1 VAYLPSKAIDDGAG
15 PVDQSLTAQFVPS
28 AHNSLR
34 TSRRDNLSRRPAI
47 MAASPPSLGLRY
59 HGRLGGL
66 IHEFDQV
73 PSCGSPIRHPHV
85 LRAEYLHHSPLVENA
100 FGAQVRA
107 LLRQLEATVINAEE
121 LAAATVA
128 HFEKH
133 PDAEIV
139 TSLQG
144 LRSLPAPR
152 CSPRSVMTDPVAPTP
167 DRSRHPMPN
176 ARQESAEP
184 PACDRH
190 TVEVFRLMITFTN
203 LRCWRLWCWR
213 GSAGPRSR
221 TVDRCCGR
229 CRGDDGVM
237 IIELVSGHRVCLAV
251 MPWMWQQ
258 RCGRALPRRRP
269 TGCAPSSRCVA
280 DGAEV
285 G

>member
-1 VAYLPSKAIDDGAG
+1 MMIKTVDGNCSLNGAPAWSTRCLCPRRGGSAHPDRAAQQDNQHTTTITLPGHARQPLELIAQVTVAYLPSKAIDDGAG
-15 PVDQSLTAQFVPS
+15 PVDQSPTAQFIPS

-121 LAAATVA
+121 VAAATVV

-144 LRSLPAPR
+144 LRSLTGAQ
-152 CSPRSVMTDPVAPTP
+152 VLAEIGD
-167 DRSRHPMPN
+167 DRSRFAD
-176 ARQESAEP
+176 ARSLKAY
-184 PACDRH
+184 A
-190 TVEVFRLMITFTN
+190 
-203 LRCWRLWCWR
+203 
-213 GSAGPRSR
+213 GSAPVTRA
-221 TVDRCCGR
+221 
-229 CRGDDGVM
+229 
-237 IIELVSGHRVCLAV
+237 SGKTLAV
-251 MPWMWQQ
+251 MH
-258 RCGRALPRRRP
+258 RRVKK
-269 TGCAPSSRCVA
+269 TNT
-280 DGAEV
+280 
-285 G
+285 